1 MSLVH
6 LVPLRAWLVAV
17 AAVAAGLVSGA
28 CAAGLIA
35 LINTALHNAELS
47 RRVLVVGFAGLVVA
61 KVGSQALSRL
71 LLIRFSQRALT
82 HLCRQLCRKV
92 LAAPLSHLES
102 VGIPRILATLT
113 EDVAWLGWGAQNVPA
128 LARNAAV
135 LVGSAIYLAW
145 LSSSVLLVMLLVVG
159 VGALGYH
166 VLSTRAYGYLQ
177 QGRDARDVLFQHFRA
192 LTEGMKELKLHA
204 ARREAFLSE
213 RIEPATEASRRAAV
227 AGVTHHLVAETWS
240 QLLFY
245 GLLGGLLV
253 AAIGDRGLRAEQFTG
268 YILVT
273 LYMMAPLWGVMEGWP
288 IFARVR
294 ISIQKV
300 RELGIVLTSQRQA
313 ITRTDGP
320 GSTPDWHQLDLAG
333 VTFAYPPDLEGR
345 AFILGPLDVKFR
357 RGELVFI
364 VGGNGSGK
372 STLVKVLTGLYDPQ
386 AGSIRTD
393 GRTVTDDDREW
404 YRQHFS
410 AIFSDFYL
418 FDALLGLDGV
428 DLDARARAYLDELDL
443 DHKLQI
449 TNGMFSTT
457 ALSQGQR
464 KRLALLAA
472 FLEDRPIYV
481 FDEWAADQ
489 DAHYR
494 EIFYRRLL
502 PDLRARG
509 KTIFVIS
516 HDDRY
521 YDQGDRVVKL
531 EYGKIVEDRQ
541 AAGVSISPQRTDGS
555 WSSQD
560 ARSPAEA
567 RVAHGHQQH
576 PHERRDTAGDLDRRR
591 PAPEQDDGP
600 QPRHQGREG
609 EEDGQEAHV
618 QAAQGQGVDAAAE
631 DDVHGGRHQQPAPG
645 CRGGPDDRPLGEGQ
659 PH

>member
-1 MSLVH
+1 LSFVH

-17 AAVAAGLVSGA
+17 AAVASGLVSGA

-35 LINTALHNAELS
+35 LINTALHHAELS
-47 RRVLVVGFAGLVVA
+47 RSVLVAGFAGLVVA
-61 KVGSQALSRL
+61 KIGSHALSRL
-71 LLIRFSQRALT
+71 LLVRFAQRALT
-82 HLCRQLCRKV
+82 HLCRELCRKV

-113 EDVAWLGWGAQNVPA
+113 DDVSWLGWGAQNVPA
-128 LARNAAV
+128 LARNGAV
-135 LVGSAIYLAW
+135 LLGSAIYLGW
-145 LSSSVLLVMLLVVG
+145 LSPFVLLVMLLVVG

-166 VLSTRAYGYLQ
+166 VLSARAYRYLQ
-177 QGRDARDVLFQHFRA
+177 QARDARDVLFQHFRA

-204 ARREAFLSE
+204 GRREAFLSE

-240 QLLFY
+240 QILFY
-245 GLLGGLLV
+245 GLLGGLLI
-253 AAIGDRGLRAEQFTG
+253 AAIGDRELRAEQFTG

-273 LYMMAPLWGVMEGWP
+273 LYMMTPLWGMLEGWP
-288 IFARVR
+288 IFARTR
-294 ISIQKV
+294 IALQKV
-300 RELGIVLTSQRQA
+300 RDLGIVLTFERQA
-313 ITRTDGP
+313 IARTDRLGWRP
-320 GSTPDWHQLDLAG
+320 GWHQLDLVG
-333 VTFAYPPDLEGR
+333 VTFAYPPDLEGH
-345 AFILGPLDVKFR
+345 AFVLGPLDVTFR
-357 RGELVFI
+357 RGELVFV

-386 AGSIRTD
+386 AGSIRAD
-393 GRTVTDDDREW
+393 GRTVTDDDRES

-428 DLDARARAYLDELDL
+428 DLDARAHAYLSELDL
-443 DHKLQI
+443 DRKMQI

-464 KRLALLAA
+464 KRLALLTA

-489 DAHYR
+489 DANYR

-502 PDLRARG
+502 PGLRARG
-509 KTIFVIS
+509 KTVFVIS

-521 YDQGDRVVKL
+521 YDLGDRIVKL

-541 AAGVSISPQRTDGS
+541 AAGVSTSP
-555 WSSQD
+555 
-560 ARSPAEA
+560 
-567 RVAHGHQQH
+567 
-576 PHERRDTAGDLDRRR
+576 
-591 PAPEQDDGP
+591 
-600 QPRHQGREG
+600 
-609 EEDGQEAHV
+609 
-618 QAAQGQGVDAAAE
+618 
-631 DDVHGGRHQQPAPG
+631 
-645 CRGGPDDRPLGEGQ
+645 
-659 PH
+659 